1 MPSVKMVAPAV
12 IGGRNWLSADVVAG
26 EAAGAG
32 EMETGA
38 VGNSPCVVGGKAG
51 IGAIVVSKTDAAEMG
66 ADEIRPVGAG
76 ETEAEGAENCVG
88 AVGLCT
94 GTLENE

>member
-1 MPSVKMVAPAV
+1 MVAPV
-12 IGGRNWLSADVVAG
+12 GIGAWNWLSADVVAG